1 MLPLGFQA
9 RRAVTQLCLVV
20 AGICPA
26 MSTAA
31 AQGEQP
37 PKPVAALTPGTA
49 IYKASLEIDG
59 KVVPL
64 DLART
69 VKLEKGAW
77 VVTEV
82 TTMSNYI
89 SIDSAVLDR
98 KTLVPR
104 RRVLRDPTLTMDVQ
118 FAGNTATGTIT
129 ARGQTRPISLDM
141 HGMLFADGPG
151 GQDAIATLPLRTGY
165 SAEFLNFDAQ
175 TQQVSQLQLRVLGTD
190 TVTVPAGTFNTWKV
204 LTVSATG
211 GPGETAAY
219 WIDKKTRRVVKIAST
234 LLQHNEIIATAE
246 LTK

>member
-1 MLPLGFQA
+1 MNRFGIRTGPTIAHLALVLAG
-9 RRAVTQLCLVV
+9 AVT
-20 AGICPA
+20 ATT
-26 MSTAA
+26 TAT
-31 AQGEQP
+31 AQGDQT

-49 IYKASLEIDG
+49 IYRASLEIDG
-59 KVVPL
+59 KLVPL
-64 DLART
+64 DMART

-82 TTMSNYI
+82 TTMSNYV
-89 SIDSAVLDR
+89 SIDSVVLDR

-129 ARGQTRPISLDM
+129 ARGQTRPISIDM
-141 HGMLFADGPG
+141 HGVLFADGPG
-151 GQDAIATLPLRTGY
+151 SQDAIAALPLRTGY
-165 SAEFLNFDAQ
+165 SAEFLNFDTG

-204 LTVSATG
+204 LTTSATG

-219 WIDKKTRRVVKIAST
+219 WIDKKTRRVVKFAST
-234 LLQHNEIIATAE
+234 LLEHNEIIATAE

>member
-1 MLPLGFQA
+1 MPPLESQTA
-9 RRAVTQLCLVV
+9 RAVAVFSFAIAGACLPV
-20 AGICPA
+20 
-26 MSTAA
+26 SAA
-31 AQGEQP
+31 AQSDQL

-69 VKLEKGAW
+69 VKLENGAW

-151 GQDAIATLPLRTGY
+151 SQDAIATLPLRTGY
-165 SAEFLNFDAQ
+165 SAEFLNFDTE

>member
-1 MLPLGFQA
+1 MA
-9 RRAVTQLCLVV
+9 ATS
-20 AGICPA
+20 A
-26 MSTAA
+26 AA
-31 AQGEQP
+31 AQGNQA

-59 KVVPL
+59 KFVPL

-82 TTMSNYI
+82 TTMSNYVA
-89 SIDSAVLDR
+89 IDSVFLDR

-104 RRVLRDPTLTMDVQ
+104 HRVLRDPTLMMDVQ
-118 FAGNTATGTIT
+118 FGGNIATGTIT
-129 ARGQTRPISLDM
+129 ARGQTSPINIDM

-151 GQDAIATLPLRTGY
+151 SQDAIAALPLRTGY
-165 SAEFLNFDAQ
+165 SAEFLNFDTG
-175 TQQVSQLQLRVLGTD
+175 TQQVTQLQLRVLGTD

-219 WIDKKTRRVVKIAST
+219 WIDKKTRRVVKFAST
-234 LLQHNEIIATAE
+234 MLENSEIIATAE

>member
-1 MLPLGFQA
+1 MSPLRTSTGRTLLSLA
-9 RRAVTQLCLVV
+9 LAVAAFAPKIL
-20 AGICPA
+20 
-26 MSTAA
+26 A
-31 AQGEQP
+31 AQSAET
-37 PKPVAALTPGTA
+37 PKPVVALTPGTA

-59 KVVPL
+59 KLVPL

-82 TTMSNYI
+82 TTMSNYVA
-89 SIDSAVLDR
+89 IDSAVLDR

-104 RRVLRDPTLTMDVQ
+104 HRVLRDPTLTMDVQ
-118 FAGNTATGTIT
+118 FAANTATGTIT
-129 ARGQTRPISLDM
+129 ARGQTRPISIDM
-141 HGMLFADGPG
+141 HGMLYADGPG
-151 GQDAIATLPLRTGY
+151 SQDAIAALPLRAGY
-165 SAEFLNFDAQ
+165 SAEFLNFDSGS
-175 TQQVSQLQLRVLGTD
+175 QQVSQLQLRVLGTD

-219 WIDKKTRRVVKIAST
+219 WIDKKTRRVVKFAST
-234 LLQHNEIIATAE
+234 LLEHNEIIATAE